1 MARPTRS
8 ARLDS
13 NNEDERDVQR
23 TRTPCRPYRLP
34 WLWLAFALVGSL
46 APSARADESLEL
58 SSDPEGTNGLSSLSL
73 EDLMEVPVAVALPSR
88 PQTLVQTPGIVTVVS
103 HEEIVQSGARD
114 LIEVLSFVPG
124 FQPGLDVQGVVGFG
138 VRGNWAHEG
147 KILFLLDG
155 LELNE
160 LDYSTMALGNRF
172 PLDQIERIEVIR
184 GPGSVVYGGFA
195 ELAVVNIVS
204 RSADTVHGASV
215 STTLGATRGSVSRRT
230 VSVFA
235 GAPVSE
241 LEGLDVSVGA
251 FVGEGQLSDRTYA
264 DATGRLLPLAGNSAN
279 DPGYLNLAVRYR
291 QTAVRFVVDQYR
303 TTTGDGFGDADTVV
317 ETDFPSYL
325 AEVRTR
331 LDLGAGVALHPRFTF
346 KRQLPYRV
354 QDATSSLFANRY
366 VERYVGSLHGTW
378 DPLPSLHVLVGTDA
392 TFDRAGLVDKRL
404 LGLHRAYSNRK
415 SAVAYQ
421 DVATLAQAVH
431 ENRYVN
437 LTAGVRYEWHSVTGH
452 SWVPRIDLTR
462 SFDWLHL
469 KLLYAHAFH
478 SPGVQNLAITPELS
492 PERTIV
498 AQGEVAATI
507 GRHFLVS
514 TSGYFTSIRDAIV
527 FQTVTTRDGTDETYV
542 NYKRT
547 GSWGGD
553 ITLNAR
559 HPRGWAN
566 LAYSFYSPRGLNDVE
581 AYRTPGHPDYRLG
594 FAKHTLTLNGSL
606 NVTDRFFLSP
616 SLILLGPRYAIVG
629 TTPEGADVE
638 RAYSAVVLANLYLGL
653 RNVLFPGLHVGFGVF
668 NLLDVDVPYV
678 QPYDGGHPPLPG
690 ASREFVGRLEYSTAF

>member
-1 MARPTRS
+1 MA
-8 ARLDS
+8 
-13 NNEDERDVQR
+13 Q
-23 TRTPCRPYRLP
+23 TPCRPHRWLLP
-34 WLWLAFALVGSL
+34 WLALALSGL
-46 APSARADESLEL
+46 AATPARADEVFETRSE
-58 SSDPEGTNGLSSLSL
+58 PEEANGLSSLSL
-73 EDLMEVPVAVALPSR
+73 EDLMEVPVAVAVPSR
-88 PQTLVQTPGIVTVVS
+88 PQCLVQTPGIVTVVTR
-103 HEEIVQSGARD
+103 EEIVQSGARD
-114 LIEVLSFVPG
+114 LIDVLSFVPG
-124 FQPGLDVQGVVGFG
+124 FQPALDVQGVLGFG

-147 KILFLLDG
+147 KMLFLLDG

-195 ELAVVNIVS
+195 ELAVVNIVT
-204 RSADTVHGASV
+204 RSAETLHGATI
-215 STTLGATRGSVSRRT
+215 STTVGATRGTLSRKT
-230 VSVFA
+230 VSLLA
-235 GAPVSE
+235 ASPVNE
-241 LEGLDVSVGA
+241 VEGLDVSVGA
-251 FVGEGQLSDRTYA
+251 FVGEGQLGDRTYV
-264 DATGRLLPLAGNSAN
+264 DAAARQLALAGNSAQ

-291 QTAVRFVVDQYR
+291 ETALRVVVDQYR
-303 TTTGDGFGDADTVV
+303 TTTGDAFGDVDTAV

-325 AEVRTR
+325 AELRTR
-331 LDLGAGVALHPRFTF
+331 LDLGANVALHPRFTF
-346 KRQLPYRV
+346 KRQLPWRV
-354 QDATSSLFANRY
+354 LDSTSETFANRY

-378 DPLPSLHVLVGTDA
+378 DPLPTLHVLVGTDA
-392 TFDRAGLVDKRL
+392 TFDRAGLIDKRL
-404 LGLHRAYSNRK
+404 IGLHRAYSNRK
-415 SAVAYQ
+415 TAVAYQ
-421 DVATLAQAVH
+421 DVATLAQVSH
-431 ENRYVN
+431 ENHIVN

-469 KLLYAHAFH
+469 KLLYAHGFH
-478 SPGVQNLAITPELS
+478 SPGVQNLAINPDLS

-498 AQGEVAATI
+498 AQGEVAATL

-527 FQTVTTRDGTDETYV
+527 FQTVTTRTGTDERYV

-547 GSWGGD
+547 GTWGGD
-553 ITLNAR
+553 VTLNAR

-581 AYRTPGHPDYRLG
+581 TYQSPNHPDYRLG
-594 FAKHTLTLNGSL
+594 FAKHKLTLSGSL
-606 NVTDRFFLSP
+606 NVTERFFLSP

-629 TTPEGADVE
+629 TTPEGVDVG
-638 RAYSAVVLANLYLGL
+638 RTYSAVVLANLYLGL

-668 NLLDVDVPYV
+668 NLLDVDVPAI